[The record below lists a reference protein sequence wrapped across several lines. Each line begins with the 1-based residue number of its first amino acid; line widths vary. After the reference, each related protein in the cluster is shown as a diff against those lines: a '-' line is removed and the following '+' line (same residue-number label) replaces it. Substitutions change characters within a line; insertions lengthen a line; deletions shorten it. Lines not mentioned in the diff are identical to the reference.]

1 MSADSTSVASDE
13 LLWFGERF
21 GAVADNIELVIQ
33 GKRETVELVTACLL
47 SGGHALI
54 EDVPGVGKTL
64 LAKSLARSIDC
75 TYQRIQFTPDLLPS
89 DVTGVSVWDRE
100 AGQFVFRSGP
110 VFGNVVLGDEI
121 NRASPKTQAALLEAM
136 EERQVTVDGVTRS
149 LAPPFIVIATQNPIE
164 HEGTYPLPEAQLDR
178 FMMRLAVGYPSR
190 AKELEMLDTHGAHST
205 FDDLGPVV
213 HADDI
218 VAMAAI
224 ANRVHTSDVVRG
236 YLIDIAEATRSHPD
250 LLLGASP
257 RATLFLQRATRTR
270 AAIQGRVYVT
280 PDDVKAM
287 LEPILNHRMVLQPEA
302 QMRGTSIAKVIE
314 DVAGSI
320 SVPGSQGSP

>member
-1 MSADSTSVASDE
+1 VAVTSDDLA
-13 LLWFGERF
+13 WFDERF
-21 GAVADNIELVIQ
+21 RTVADNIELVIQ
-33 GKRETVELVTACLL
+33 GKRETVELVTACML
-47 SGGHALI
+47 SGGHALL
-54 EDVPGVGKTL
+54 EDVPGIGKTL

-89 DVTGVSVWDRE
+89 DITGVSVWDRE
-100 AGQFVFRSGP
+100 ASQFVFRSGP
-110 VFGNVVLGDEI
+110 IFGNVVLGDEI

-136 EERQVTVDGVTRS
+136 EERQVTVDGVTRA

-178 FMMRLAVGYPSR
+178 FMMRLAMGYPSR
-190 AKELEMLDTHGAHST
+190 AKELEMLDTHGKHST
-205 FDDLGPVV
+205 FDNLDAVI
-213 HADDI
+213 HADD
-218 VAMAAI
+218 VVTMVDI
-224 ANRVHTSDVVRG
+224 ANRVHTSDVIRG
-236 YLIDIAEATRSHPD
+236 YLIDIAEATRTHPD

-270 AAIQGRVYVT
+270 AAIAGREFVT

-287 LEPILNHRMVLQPEA
+287 LEPILNHRMLLHPEA

-314 DVAGSI
+314 DVAGSVP
-320 SVPGSQGSP
+320 VPGSQGAP

>member
-1 MSADSTSVASDE
+1 MPVTPDE
-13 LLWFGERF
+13 LEWFGERF
-21 GAVADNIELVIQ
+21 IAVADNIELVIQ

-47 SGGHALI
+47 SGGHALL

-100 AGQFVFRSGP
+100 TSQFVFRSGP
-110 VFGNVVLGDEI
+110 IFGNVVLGDEI

-136 EERQVTVDGVTRS
+136 EERQVTVDGVTRA

-178 FMMRLAVGYPSR
+178 FMMRLGMGYPSR
-190 AKELEMLDTHGAHST
+190 AKELEMLDTHGERST
-205 FDDLGPVV
+205 FDDLGAVI

-218 VAMAAI
+218 VTMVDI
-224 ANRVHTSDVVRG
+224 ASRVHTSDVVRG
-236 YLIDIAEATRSHPD
+236 YLIDIAEATRTHPD

-257 RATLFLQRATRTR
+257 RATLFVQRATRTR
-270 AAIQGRVYVT
+270 AAIAGREFVT
-280 PDDVKAM
+280 PDDVKAL
-287 LEPILNHRMVLQPEA
+287 LEPILNHRMLLHPEA
-302 QMRGTSIAKVIE
+302 QMRGSSIVKVIE
-314 DVAGSI
+314 EIAGSVP
-320 SVPGSQGSP
+320 VPGSQGAP